1 MTDPDELDA
10 LRGAS
15 VLPSIRRLQ
24 ELVEASPPAFLLGAG
39 CSRAAGLPLT
49 QQLTNEVL
57 TSGGPSAASKRILE
71 ATAKLFESA
80 GSANI
85 EDYISE
91 MIDFLSIADRRD
103 TEVGSEGKIS
113 APGGSYSAAELRLA
127 VEETKSA
134 IASVI
139 DRKLTLETH
148 KAFVAAVHAPLRPGK
163 GVARGCVDYL
173 VLNYDTAIEDSLAAE
188 RVPFADG
195 LEGGVTAWW
204 QQDTF
209 SRSDIGAR
217 VLKLHGSI
225 DWVGDEQS
233 GLPRREAR
241 DRDIGGSARRNV
253 MIWPASTKYRETQL
267 DPFAQLLQRARK
279 ALRPAE
285 GEQRV
290 LVTCGYSFGD
300 AHINSE
306 IEKALR
312 DSRGELTLAAF
323 TELQEPE
330 GPLLEWSDDPDIREQ
345 VLIFANGGFFH
356 ADVSDRSTTGLNWWK
371 FEILTR
377 LLAGEL

>member
-1 MTDPDELDA
+1 MTDPDDLDA

-15 VLPSIRRLQ
+15 VLPSIQRLQ

-49 QQLTNEVL
+49 QELSGEVL
-57 TSGGPSAASKRILE
+57 KSDKSSATSQAILA
-71 ATAKLFESA
+71 ATAKVFENA
-80 GSANI
+80 DSANI
-85 EDYISE
+85 EDFISE
-91 MIDFLSIADRRD
+91 MIDYLAIAERRD
-103 TEVGSEGKIS
+103 TEVGGESKIS
-113 APGGSYSAAELRLA
+113 TPGGQYSATQLRLA

-134 IASVI
+134 IAAVV

-148 KAFVAAVHAPLRPGK
+148 RAFVAAVHAPLRPGK

-188 RVPFADG
+188 SVPFADG

-209 SRSDIGAR
+209 SRTDIGAR

-225 DWVGDEQS
+225 DWVGDAQS

-241 DRDIGGSARRNV
+241 NRDVGGVARRNV

-267 DPFAQLLQRARK
+267 DPYAQLLQRARQ
-279 ALRPAE
+279 ALRPPE
-285 GEQRV
+285 GQQRV

-306 IEKALR
+306 ITKALR
-312 DSRGELTLAAF
+312 DSRGDLTLAAF

-330 GPLLEWSDDPDIREQ
+330 GPLLEWSVDAEITEQ
-345 VLIFANGGFFH
+345 VLIFASGGFFH
-356 ADVSDRSTTGLNWWK
+356 AGVSDRSPTDLNWWK